1 VPQDAEI
8 PPPPWVRLPDRSARR
23 RRDPISRDA
32 IVAAA
37 IRLLD
42 AEGLD
47 ALSMRRIADELGT
60 GAASLYWH
68 VGSKDGLLDLVFDQM
83 IGELEV
89 PEPVPGQWREQL
101 KDVARAQRA
110 VTLRHP
116 SVVRISIG
124 RIPMGPNALRYSERV
139 LAILR
144 AGGLPPRLAVQGS
157 HLLIS
162 TVNGFT
168 LDETGMGDAAGPAAT
183 AGGDS
188 AGGDSAGGDSAGGS
202 SDDGIQA
209 AAEVGRDYRAY
220 LASLPAQQFP
230 HLVELADE
238 FSYSDP
244 DERFELL
251 IDIFTDGLARRAAA
265 ARAPADGHRDA

>member
-1 VPQDAEI
+1 MHESSGQFEGIPQ
-8 PPPPWVRLPDRSARR
+8 PPWQRLPDRSARR
-23 RRDPISRDA
+23 RRDPISREA
-32 IVAAA
+32 IVDTA

-47 ALSMRRIADELGT
+47 TLSMRRIADELGT

-68 VGSKDGLLDLVFDQM
+68 VGSKDGLLDLVFDKL
-83 IGELEV
+83 IGELTI
-89 PEPVPGQWREQL
+89 PGPQPGRWREQL

-110 VTLRHP
+110 VSLRHP
-116 SVVRISIG
+116 YLVRISIG

-139 LAILR
+139 LAILA

-168 LDETGMGDAAGPAAT
+168 LDETGVGDDAAEDASAHGAAT
-183 AGGDS
+183 GHDATTHGPD
-188 AGGDSAGGDSAGGS
+188 ATVHTHRGS
-202 SDDGIQA
+202 QQGA
-209 AAEVGRDYRAY
+209 NMVRDY
-220 LASLPAQQFP
+220 LAALPPQAFP
-230 HLVELADE
+230 TLVAMAGE
-238 FSYSDP
+238 YSHADP

-251 IDIFTDGLARRAAA
+251 IDIFVDGLARRAASA
-265 ARAPADGHRDA
+265 AGDAKASQ

>member
-1 VPQDAEI
+1 LAEQPEV
-8 PPPPWVRLPDRSARR
+8 PPPPWQRLPERVQRR
-23 RRDPISRDA
+23 RRDPISREA

-68 VGSKDGLLDLVFDQM
+68 VGSKDGLLDLIFDEI
-83 IGELEV
+83 IGEGMESF
-89 PEPVPGQWREQL
+89 PDPVPGRWQEQL
-101 KDVARAQRA
+101 KEVARAQRA

-116 SVVRISIG
+116 YVVRISIG

-144 AGGLPPRLAVQGS
+144 AGGLPPDLAVKGS
-157 HLLIS
+157 HLLIA

-168 LDETGMGDAAGPAAT
+168 VDETGVSEAEGAPET
-183 AGGDS
+183 A
-188 AGGDSAGGDSAGGS
+188 
-202 SDDGIQA
+202 A
-209 AAEVGRDYRAY
+209 AAEAAAQASEY
-220 LASLPAQQFP
+220 LASLPADQFP
-230 HLVELADE
+230 NLVALADE
-238 FSYSDP
+238 FNYRDR
-244 DERFELL
+244 DEQFEVL
-251 IDIFTDGLARRAAA
+251 IDIFVDGLARKAAEA
-265 ARAPADGHRDA
+265 TGGAHATDL

>member
-1 VPQDAEI
+1 LTDLPAV
-8 PPPPWVRLPDRSARR
+8 PPPPWQRLPERGTRR
-23 RRDPISRDA
+23 RRDPISREA

-47 ALSMRRIADELGT
+47 ALSMRSIADELGT

-68 VGSKDGLLDLVFDQM
+68 VGSKDGLLDLIFDQL
-83 IGELEV
+83 IGEVTV
-89 PEPVPGQWREQL
+89 PDPDPARWREQV

-110 VTLRHP
+110 VSLAHP
-116 SVVRISIG
+116 YVVRISIG

-144 AGGLPPRLAVQGS
+144 AAGVPPRLAVQGS

-162 TVNGFT
+162 TINGFT
-168 LDETGMGDAAGPAAT
+168 LDETGEGDADEPQGGQEAADM
-183 AGGDS
+183 ARG
-188 AGGDSAGGDSAGGS
+188 
-202 SDDGIQA
+202 
-209 AAEVGRDYRAY
+209 Y
-220 LASLPAQQFP
+220 LASLPPAQFP

-238 FSYSDP
+238 YSYADP

-265 ARAPADGHRDA
+265 AGVHPPAA

>member
-1 VPQDAEI
+1 VDEAGGQFEEI
-8 PPPPWVRLPDRSARR
+8 PQPPWQRLPDRSARR

-32 IVAAA
+32 IVDTA

-68 VGSKDGLLDLVFDQM
+68 VGSKDGLLDLVFDKL
-83 IGELEV
+83 IGQV
-89 PEPVPGQWREQL
+89 AIPDPVPGRWREQL
-101 KDVARAQRA
+101 KDVARSQRA
-110 VTLRHP
+110 VSLRHP
-116 SVVRISIG
+116 YVVRISIG

-139 LAILR
+139 LAIL
-144 AGGLPPRLAVQGS
+144 ASGGLPRRLAVQGS

-168 LDETGMGDAAGPAAT
+168 LDETGVGDDPTRDAAPPSVREYRGPDQP
-183 AGGDS
+183 AGM
-188 AGGDSAGGDSAGGS
+188 
-202 SDDGIQA
+202 I
-209 AAEVGRDYRAY
+209 RDYV
-220 LASLPAQQFP
+220 ASLPPRAFP
-230 HLVELADE
+230 NLVAMADE
-238 FSYSDP
+238 YGHSDP

-251 IDIFTDGLARRAAA
+251 IDIFVDGLARRAASA
-265 ARAPADGHRDA
+265 AGDAEASQ